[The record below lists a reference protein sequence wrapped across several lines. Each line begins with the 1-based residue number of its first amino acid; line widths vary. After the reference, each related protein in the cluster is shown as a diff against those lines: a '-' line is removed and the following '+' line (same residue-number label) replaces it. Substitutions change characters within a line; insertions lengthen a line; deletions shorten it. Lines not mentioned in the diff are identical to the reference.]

1 MAEQQDQ
8 ERTEEATPKR
18 LQDARD
24 KGQVARSRELT
35 SFLMLFVSG
44 SALLVL
50 AGHIYQGLH
59 GVFQQGMVL
68 KRAQIFDVNAMV
80 NTLAG
85 AITDML
91 IVLAPLLLVTVVVAL
106 IAPVL
111 LGGWSFSS
119 EALVPKLD
127 RLDPIQG
134 LKRVFGPR
142 GLVELLKAL
151 AKFILVLLG
160 AVALLWM
167 WRDAILGLAAES
179 VQQAI
184 LHSFDL
190 LIWMFLA
197 CSLCLI
203 LVAAVDAPFQLWQH
217 ARDLRMTR
225 QEIRD
230 EFKETEGKPE
240 VKRKIRE
247 AQNALASRRMMAKVP
262 KADVVITNP
271 THYAVALQYDPKTME
286 APVLVAKGAD
296 LIAGE
301 IRRIALESKVPIMSA
316 PPLARSIFH
325 TTELDKP
332 IPAGLY
338 KAVAMVLAYVYQTR
352 RKRWAYSTQ
361 PMTMKDLPI
370 PPDLRRDS

>member
-18 LQDARD
+18 QQDARD

-44 SALLVL
+44 AALLTFS
-50 AGHIYQGLH
+50 GHIYKGLQD
-59 GVFQQGMVL
+59 VFQHGMVL
-68 KRAQIFDVNAMV
+68 KRTQVFDPNAMV
-80 NTLAG
+80 QVLSAS
-85 AITDML
+85 ISEML
-91 IVLAPLLLVTVVVAL
+91 VVLAPFLTVTVLVAL
-106 IAPVL
+106 VAPVL
-111 LGGWSFSS
+111 LGGWSLSS
-119 EALVPKLD
+119 EALMPKFN

-134 LKRVFGPR
+134 FKRVLGPR
-142 GLVELLKAL
+142 GLVELVKAL
-151 AKFILVLLG
+151 VKFVLVLLG
-160 AVALLWM
+160 AVGLLWM
-167 WRDAILGLAAES
+167 WRGDILGLAGES
-179 VQQAI
+179 VNQAI

-190 LIWMFLA
+190 LIWMFLF

-203 LVAAVDAPFQLWQH
+203 VVAAVDAPFQLWQH
-217 ARDLRMTR
+217 SRDLRMTH
-225 QEIRD
+225 QQIRD

-240 VKRKIRE
+240 VKRKLRE
-247 AQNALASRRMMAKVP
+247 AQSALSSRRMMAKVP
-262 KADVVITNP
+262 KADVIITNP
-271 THYAVALQYDPKTME
+271 THFAVALQYDPKTME
-286 APVLVAKGAD
+286 APILVAKGAD

-301 IRRIALESKVPIMSA
+301 IRRIAMESRVPIMSA
-316 PPLARSIFH
+316 PPLARSIFY

-352 RKRWAYSTQ
+352 RKRWAYNGR

-370 PPDLRRDS
+370 PDDLRHDA

>member
-44 SALLVL
+44 VALLVL
-50 AGHIYQGLH
+50 SGHMYEGLH
-59 GVFQQGMVL
+59 GVFEQGLVL
-68 KRAQIFDVNAMV
+68 KRAQIFDTNAMLQV
-80 NTLAG
+80 LSGSIAEV
-85 AITDML
+85 L
-91 IVLAPLLLVTVVVAL
+91 IALAPFLGVTVVVAL
-106 IAPVL
+106 VAPIL
-111 LGGWSFSS
+111 LGGWSLSS
-119 EALVPKLD
+119 EALIPKFN
-127 RLDPIQG
+127 RLDPIEG
-134 LKRVFGPR
+134 FKRVLGPR
-142 GLVELLKAL
+142 GWVELVKAL
-151 AKFILVLLG
+151 AKFVLVLLG
-160 AVALLWM
+160 AVGLLWM
-167 WRDAILGLAAES
+167 WRGEILGLAGES
-179 VQQAI
+179 VNQGI

-190 LIWMFLA
+190 LIWMFLY

-203 LVAAVDAPFQLWQH
+203 AVAAVDAPFQLWQH
-217 ARDLRMTR
+217 GRDLRMTR

-240 VKRKIRE
+240 VKRKLRE
-247 AQNALASRRMMAKVP
+247 AQSALSSRRMMAKVP
-262 KADVVITNP
+262 KADVIITNP
-271 THYAVALQYDPKTME
+271 THYAVALQYDPKTMD
-286 APVLVAKGAD
+286 APILVAKGAD

-301 IRRIALESKVPIMSA
+301 IRRIGMESRVPIMSA
-316 PPLARSIFH
+316 PPLARSIFY
-325 TTELDKP
+325 TTDLDKP

-352 RKRWAYSTQ
+352 RKRWAYNSR

-370 PPDLRRDS
+370 PDDLRRDV

>member
-8 ERTEEATPKR
+8 ERTEEATSKR

-44 SALLVL
+44 SALFALS
-50 AGHIYQGLH
+50 GHIYQGLQ
-59 GVFQQGMVL
+59 GVFQQGMAL
-68 KRAQIFDVNAMV
+68 KRAQIFDVNMMLKV
-80 NTLAG
+80 FSS
-85 AITDML
+85 AITEML
-91 IVLAPLLLVTVVVAL
+91 IVLAPLLAVTVVVAL
-106 IAPVL
+106 VAPVL
-111 LGGWSFSS
+111 LGGWSLSGD
-119 EALVPKLD
+119 ALVPKLD
-127 RLDPIQG
+127 RLDPLKG

-142 GLVELLKAL
+142 GLVELLKAF
-151 AKFILVLLG
+151 AKFVLVLLG
-160 AVALLWM
+160 AVGLLWM
-167 WRDAILGLAAES
+167 WRDAILGLAGEA
-179 VQQAI
+179 VNQAI

-247 AQNALASRRMMAKVP
+247 AQNELASRRMMAKVP
-262 KADVVITNP
+262 KADVIITNP
-271 THYAVALQYDPKTME
+271 THYAVALQYDPKTMD
-286 APVLVAKGAD
+286 APILVAKGAD
-296 LIAGE
+296 FIAGE
-301 IRRIALESKVPIMSA
+301 IRRIAMESKVPIMSA

-325 TTELDKP
+325 STELDKP

-352 RKRWAYSTQ
+352 RKRWAYSGQ

-370 PPDLRRDS
+370 PEDLRRDI

>member
-44 SALLVL
+44 VALLVL
-50 AGHIYQGLH
+50 SGHMYEGLRSVFEQGL
-59 GVFQQGMVL
+59 VL
-68 KRAQIFDVNAMV
+68 KRAQIFDTNAMLQV
-80 NTLAG
+80 LSGSIAEVLM
-85 AITDML
+85 A
-91 IVLAPLLLVTVVVAL
+91 LAPFLGVTVVVAL
-106 IAPVL
+106 VAPVL
-111 LGGWSFSS
+111 LGGWSLSS
-119 EALVPKLD
+119 EALIPKFN
-127 RLDPIQG
+127 RLDPIEG
-134 LKRVFGPR
+134 FKRVLGPR
-142 GLVELLKAL
+142 GWVELVKAL
-151 AKFILVLLG
+151 AKFVLVLLG
-160 AVALLWM
+160 AVGLLWM
-167 WRDAILGLAAES
+167 WRGEILGLAGES
-179 VQQAI
+179 VNQGI

-190 LIWMFLA
+190 LIWMFLY

-203 LVAAVDAPFQLWQH
+203 AVAAVDAPFQLWQH
-217 ARDLRMTR
+217 GRDLRMTR

-240 VKRKIRE
+240 VKRKLRE
-247 AQNALASRRMMAKVP
+247 AQSALSSRRMMAKVP
-262 KADVVITNP
+262 KADVIITNP
-271 THYAVALQYDPKTME
+271 THYAVALQYDPKTMD
-286 APVLVAKGAD
+286 APILVAKGAD

-301 IRRIALESKVPIMSA
+301 IRRIGMESRVPIMSA
-316 PPLARSIFH
+316 PPLARSIFY
-325 TTELDKP
+325 TTDLDKP

-352 RKRWAYSTQ
+352 RKRWAYNSR

-370 PPDLRRDS
+370 PDDLRRDV

>member
-8 ERTEEATPKR
+8 ERTEEATSKR

-35 SFLMLFVSG
+35 SFLMLFISG
-44 SALLVL
+44 AALLAL
-50 AGHIYQGLH
+50 AEHIYHGLR
-59 GVFQQGMVL
+59 GVFERGMML
-68 KRAQIFDVNAMV
+68 TRAQMFDTNAMLQV
-80 NTLAG
+80 LSAS
-85 AITDML
+85 IVEML
-91 IVLAPLLLVTVVVAL
+91 IALAPLLTVTIVVAL
-106 IAPVL
+106 VAPVL
-111 LGGWSFSS
+111 LGGWSLSS
-119 EALVPKLD
+119 DALVPKLD
-127 RLDPIQG
+127 RLDPLKG
-134 LKRVFGPR
+134 LKRILGPR
-142 GLVELLKAL
+142 GLVELVKAL
-151 AKFILVLLG
+151 AKFVLVLLG
-160 AVALLWM
+160 AVGLLWM
-167 WRDAILGLAAES
+167 WQGEILGLAGES
-179 VQQAI
+179 VNQAI

-197 CSLCLI
+197 CSLCLMV
-203 LVAAVDAPFQLWQH
+203 VAVVDAPFQLWQH

-240 VKRKIRE
+240 VKRKVRE

-271 THYAVALQYDPKTME
+271 THYAVALQYDPKMMD
-286 APVLVAKGAD
+286 APILVAKGSD

-301 IRRIALESKVPIMSA
+301 IRRIAMESKVPIMSA
-316 PPLARSIFH
+316 PPLARSIFY
-325 TTELDKP
+325 TTDLDKP

-352 RKRWAYSTQ
+352 RKRWAYSSQ
-361 PMTMKDLPI
+361 PMAMKDLPI
-370 PPDLRRDS
+370 PQDLRRDT